1 MSSMTD
7 RDDDDF
13 VLCGGGARPTD
24 VHLASV
30 VHCVNEEI
38 VEWLKRRGT
47 HRAGQMMSVDRGRPE
62 VAGRPSDRRDCPI
75 SEVGTRQTYFNRPT
89 QPSSNCR
96 SYR

>member
-47 HRAGQMMSVDRGRPE
+47 HRAGQMMSSVDGSR
-62 VAGRPSDRRDCPI
+62 VARAKLTQWRWSGAVFCPA
-75 SEVGTRQTYFNRPT
+75 
-89 QPSSNCR
+89 C
-96 SYR
+96 